1 MKTARYL
8 LMIGCCLISI
18 GMEAQ
23 QDVALSSD
31 SVFYAYIR
39 SLKNKGNDYYMLSN
53 RIGIKQVADE
63 YNSALDR
70 RMTAGKLTVE
80 MKDNLMQDVR
90 KLYGDYYYENSDYD
104 DTSYAKAEQ
113 YFKEYR
119 DYYMRIGSC
128 DSLRGMYIV
137 HQELAQL
144 YYKQGRYQE
153 ACDEMKEVM
162 VLVKNYFVD
171 EDEQYDKLS
180 QYAICL
186 ARVEEFDE
194 AISNI
199 EEVLDN
205 YEGINSER
213 YGEALRKKAKILM
226 LREEHGNQT
235 SKLEALDCYRRFF
248 ILKKTDALAHF
259 MGMNSQER
267 EQYWMRIRPFVTDC
281 YRLED
286 ADAGFLYDVTLFAK
300 GLLLQLD
307 SAGGGKKNIHTTW
320 QMIQE
325 KLKPD
330 ACAIEFIQ
338 YEKYG
343 HLQMGALVLKKTG
356 EPIFVKMAA
365 PDSVMQYRIG
375 GKTVEERIHHIVGAN
390 FDNRK
395 IRNAVYNDSTG
406 LFMLIWQKQLVHEI
420 ESMNDVWFAPDGYMH
435 RLAIEY
441 MLPSSIMQVKCHRL
455 TSTRRLL
462 NYPSTI
468 PVVSA
473 LLVGGIN
480 YNAAVNSNKKDN
492 DESAFEYMRK
502 GDGRNPYCFTY
513 LNYSLKA
520 VTDLFKIRN
529 NPQDTLVTESLATEQ
544 CFRELCSN
552 YPVIHVS
559 SHGVFSAADVPQGT
573 DLKPNLCDSTLSHSI
588 IALAGVNK
596 NLTNENFNPE
606 ALDGIL
612 SAREI
617 SSLDMS
623 QTELAILCCCETGL
637 GHITSDGV
645 YGFQRGLKNAG
656 VKAIVCSL
664 WDIYEN
670 SSNLFMAVFH
680 YYLKQGQSVSKS
692 FQYARDSMI
701 DYEGGNTLNINDKVI
716 QEITK
721 TINDN
726 YNEPNYRDAFI
737 LIDALE

>member
-1 MKTARYL
+1 MKTAKSL
-8 LMIGCCLISI
+8 LLIAFSMTTN
-18 GMEAQ
+18 GLEAQ
-23 QDVALSSD
+23 QDVALLSD
-31 SVFYAYIR
+31 SIFYEYTK

-63 YNSALDR
+63 YNSALNR
-70 RMTAGKLTVE
+70 RMTAGKLTAE
-80 MKDNLMQDVR
+80 MKDYLMQDVR
-90 KLYGDYYYENSDYD
+90 KLYGDYHYENSDYD

-113 YFKEYR
+113 YFKEYQ
-119 DYYMRIGSC
+119 DYYMRIGNS
-128 DSLRGMYIV
+128 DSIWGMYIA

-162 VLVKNYFVD
+162 VSVKTYLDDDD
-171 EDEQYDKLS
+171 EPYDKLS

-186 ARVEEFDE
+186 ARVEKFDE

-199 EEVLDN
+199 DEVLDN
-205 YEGINSER
+205 YENMDSER
-213 YGEALRKKAKILM
+213 YGEALQKKAKILM
-226 LREEHGNQT
+226 LREERGGQT
-235 SKLEALDCYRRFF
+235 GKTEALEYYRRFF
-248 ILKKTDALAHF
+248 NLKKTDALARF
-259 MGMNSQER
+259 MRMNSEER
-267 EQYWMRIRPFVTDC
+267 EMYWMRIRPFVTDC

-307 SAGGGKKNIHTTW
+307 SAGGGRQNIHATW

-325 KLKPD
+325 KLKPN
-330 ACAIEFIQ
+330 ACAIEFVQ

-343 HLQMGALVLKKTG
+343 QQQMGALVLKKTG
-356 EPIFVKMAA
+356 EPMFVKMAN
-365 PDSVMQYRIG
+365 PDSVMQYKIG
-375 GKTVEERIHHIVGAN
+375 EKTVEERIHHIVGAS

-406 LFMLIWQKQLVHEI
+406 LFTLIWQKELIHEI
-420 ESMNDVWFAPDGYMH
+420 KNVNDIWFAPDEYMH

-441 MLPSSIMQVKCHRL
+441 MLPNSLKQVKCHRL

-462 NYPSTI
+462 DYPSTI
-468 PVVSA
+468 PAISA

-480 YNAAVNSNKKDN
+480 YNTIANSNERDN

-502 GDGRNPYCFTY
+502 GDGRNPYSFTY

-520 VTDLFKIRN
+520 VTDLYRIRN
-529 NPQDTLVTESLATEQ
+529 NQQDTLVTESLATEQ
-544 CFRELCSN
+544 CFRELCGN
-552 YPVIHVS
+552 YPVIHIS

-596 NLTNENFNPE
+596 NLTNEHFDSE
-606 ALDGIL
+606 TLDGIL

-617 SSLDMS
+617 SALDMS

-680 YYLKQGQSVSKS
+680 YYLKQGQTVSNS
-692 FQYARDSMI
+692 FQHARDSMI
-701 DYEGGNTLNINDKVI
+701 DYEDGNTLNINDNVI